1 MSKQDYYETLE
12 VAKGATVEEI
22 KKSYR
27 RLAMKYHPD
36 RNQGNAEAEA
46 KFKEINEAYEILKD
60 DQKRVSIGARPV
72 RAETLTL
79 DLSEKADMEHLVK
92 KVQEQFS
99 FGSNRRGSA
108 DYRRHIAGVLVKR
121 ACAANEQQEDR
132 K

>member
-1 MSKQDYYETLE
+1 MQLLFQNITKNCMSAL
-12 VAKGATVEEI
+12 V
-22 KKSYR
+22 
-27 RLAMKYHPD
+27 H
-36 RNQGNAEAEA
+36 
-46 KFKEINEAYEILKD
+46 
-60 DQKRVSIGARPV
+60 
-72 RAETLTL
+72 

>member
-1 MSKQDYYETLE
+1 MELYKGGNVPIQEFIHMNYDNDIL
-12 VAKGATVEEI
+12 VAVHIVKTPVKITYLSQRNTATDFPVIAVAVSE
-22 KKSYR
+22 Y
-27 RLAMKYHPD
+27 
-36 RNQGNAEAEA
+36 
-46 KFKEINEAYEILKD
+46 NEKLH
-60 DQKRVSIGARPV
+60 VSIGARPV

-99 FGSNRRGSA
+99 FGSNRGSA

>member
-60 DQKRVSIGARPV
+60 DQKR
-72 RAETLTL
+72 
-79 DLSEKADMEHLVK
+79 
-92 KVQEQFS
+92 
-99 FGSNRRGSA
+99 
-108 DYRRHIAGVLVKR
+108 
-121 ACAANEQQEDR
+121 AAYDRYGHAALDR
-132 K
+132 KSVV

>member
-1 MSKQDYYETLE
+1 MD
-12 VAKGATVEEI
+12 VFI
-22 KKSYR
+22 
-27 RLAMKYHPD
+27 
-36 RNQGNAEAEA
+36 
-46 KFKEINEAYEILKD
+46 
-60 DQKRVSIGARPV
+60 
-72 RAETLTL
+72 
-79 DLSEKADMEHLVK
+79 EHLVK